1 MARALQCLPVSRQYS
16 SLRATLADEK
26 NLEGSTLMKTF
37 DSLRVLFPRQLALIL
52 LASAF
57 VLPAMAQ
64 DGQAAPDQQTTPA
77 AMNQEPSP
85 IVSDHLPAPTAAPA
99 QVKVKE
105 PREGFWGRVNPFAR
119 KKWVNDRV
127 EPIKGQLNE
136 LDEVNARNAQDIRD
150 LDARSQAGIHR
161 AQSSADQADQMAM
174 NAGNEAQNARA
185 TAQGA
190 RGHVDRLNTTVNG
203 LDQYK
208 QATEL
213 EIKFHG
219 GEPVLHAAARKQL
232 DDFAANLTG
241 RKGYIVEVEGYSTL
255 AGNNGIQSSRRLTEA
270 VNRYLVVEHEIP
282 VYRLRTVALG
292 NAPVTGMDSDS
303 DETRPVKVS
312 CVRIRLMENTLAAQE
327 DASPHGV
334 ASATGAEE
342 RP

>member
-1 MARALQCLPVSRQYS
+1 
-16 SLRATLADEK
+16 
-26 NLEGSTLMKTF
+26 MKTF
-37 DSLRVLFPRQLALIL
+37 DSHGVLFPRQLALIL
-52 LASAF
+52 LATLFA
-57 VLPAMAQ
+57 LPALAQ
-64 DGQAAPDQQTTPA
+64 EGQTAPDQQTTPSTID
-77 AMNQEPSP
+77 QQPSP

-99 QVKVKE
+99 QAQVKG

-136 LDEVNARNAQDIRD
+136 LDEVNAKNGRDIQD
-150 LDARSQAGIHR
+150 LDARAQAGIGR
-161 AQSSADQADQMAM
+161 AQSSADQANQMAM
-174 NAGNEAQNARA
+174 NAGNEAQNART

-190 RGHVDRLNTTVNG
+190 QGHVDRLNTTVNG
-203 LDQYK
+203 LDKYK

-219 GEPVLHAAARKQL
+219 GEPTLHAAARKQL

-241 RKGYIVEVEGYSTL
+241 RKGYIVEVEGYSPL

-270 VNRYLVVEHEIP
+270 VNRYLVAEHEIP
-282 VYRLRTVALG
+282 VYRLHTVALG
-292 NAPVTGMDSDS
+292 NSPVTGMDSDS
-303 DETRPVKVS
+303 DESRPVKVS

-334 ASATGAEE
+334 AFATGAEE

>member
-1 MARALQCLPVSRQYS
+1 
-16 SLRATLADEK
+16 
-26 NLEGSTLMKTF
+26 MKTF
-37 DSLRVLFPRQLALIL
+37 ESLRISFPRQLALIL

-57 VLPAMAQ
+57 ALPTLAQ
-64 DGQAAPDQQTTPA
+64 KGQTTPDQPTTPDQQNAPA
-77 AMNQEPSP
+77 AMDQQPSP
-85 IVSDHLPAPTAAPA
+85 MAGQQPSPVASEQPPMSAPA
-99 QVKVKE
+99 LQQVKE
-105 PREGFWGRVNPFAR
+105 PKEGFWGRVNPFAR

-150 LDARSQAGIHR
+150 LDARAQAGIR
-161 AQSSADQADQMAM
+161 NAQSSADQANQMAM

-190 RGHVDRLNTTVNG
+190 AGHVDQLNTTVNG

-208 QATEL
+208 QATTL
-213 EIKFHG
+213 EIKFRG
-219 GEPVLHAAARKQL
+219 GQPILHAADRKQL

-241 RKGYIVEVEGYSTL
+241 RKGYIVEVEGYSPMS
-255 AGNNGIQSSRRLTEA
+255 GSSGIQSSRRLTEA

-282 VYRLRTVALG
+282 VYRLRAVALG
-292 NAPVTGMDSDS
+292 NAPITAMDSDS
-303 DETRPVKVS
+303 DETKPVKVS

-327 DASPHGV
+327 EASPHG
-334 ASATGAEE
+334 ATSAPGTEE

>member
-1 MARALQCLPVSRQYS
+1 
-16 SLRATLADEK
+16 
-26 NLEGSTLMKTF
+26 MKTF
-37 DSLRVLFPRQLALIL
+37 ESLRISFPRQCAFIL

-57 VLPAMAQ
+57 ALPALAQ
-64 DGQAAPDQQTTPA
+64 KGQTAPDEQAVPDQMSAPASPSQQ
-77 AMNQEPSP
+77 PSTMASEQP
-85 IVSDHLPAPTAAPA
+85 PAPMAGPTHIDQP
-99 QVKVKE
+99 K
-105 PREGFWGRVNPFAR
+105 EGFWGRVNFLAR

-150 LDARSQAGIHR
+150 LDARAQAGIRR
-161 AQSSADQADQMAM
+161 AQSSAEQANEMEM
-174 NAGNEAQNARA
+174 NAGNEAQKARA
-185 TAQGA
+185 LAQGA
-190 RGHVDRLNTTVNG
+190 SGHIDKLNTTVSG

-208 QATEL
+208 QATVL
-213 EIKFHG
+213 EIPFRS
-219 GEPVLHAAARKQL
+219 GEPILHAAARKQL

-241 RKGYIVEVEGYSTL
+241 RKGYIVEVEGYSPL
-255 AGNNGIQSSRRLTEA
+255 AGNNGIQCSRRLTEA

-282 VYRLRTVALG
+282 VYRLRAVALG

-303 DETRPVKVS
+303 DETKPVKVS

-327 DASPHGV
+327 DSSPHDA

>member
-1 MARALQCLPVSRQYS
+1 
-16 SLRATLADEK
+16 
-26 NLEGSTLMKTF
+26 MKTF
-37 DSLRVLFPRQLALIL
+37 DSRRTLFPRQFVFIL

-57 VLPAMAQ
+57 ALSASAQ
-64 DGQAAPDQQTTPA
+64 KGQTTSDQQTMPDQMSAPA
-77 AMNQEPSP
+77 SMGQQPSP
-85 IVSDHLPAPTAAPA
+85 AQQPSPMASEHQPSPALT
-99 QVKVKE
+99 QVKE
-105 PREGFWGRVNPFAR
+105 PKEGFWGRVNPFAR

-150 LDARSQAGIHR
+150 LDARARAGIR
-161 AQSSADQADQMAM
+161 NAQSSADQANQMAM

-190 RGHVDRLNTTVNG
+190 SGHVDRLNTTVNG

-208 QATEL
+208 QATAL
-213 EIKFHG
+213 EIPFRG
-219 GEPVLHAAARKQL
+219 GQPILHAAAKKQL

-241 RKGYIVEVEGYSTL
+241 RKGYIVEVEGYSPM

-270 VNRYLVVEHEIP
+270 VNRYLVIEHEIP
-282 VYRLRTVALG
+282 VYRLRAVALG
-292 NAPVTGMDSDS
+292 NAPVTAMDSDS
-303 DETRPVKVS
+303 DETKPVKVS

-327 DASPHGV
+327 DSSPHD
-334 ASATGAEE
+334 ATSATGAEE

>member
-1 MARALQCLPVSRQYS
+1 
-16 SLRATLADEK
+16 
-26 NLEGSTLMKTF
+26 MKTF
-37 DSLRVLFPRQLALIL
+37 ESLRVLFPRQLALIL

-57 VLPAMAQ
+57 ALPALAQ
-64 DGQAAPDQQTTPA
+64 QEGQTTPDQPTTPA
-77 AMNQEPSP
+77 AMDQQSAP
-85 IVSDHLPAPTAAPA
+85 IVSDHLPAPTAPPA
-99 QVKVKE
+99 QVKE

-136 LDEVNARNAQDIRD
+136 LDEVNAKNARDIQD

-161 AQSSADQADQMAM
+161 AQSSADQANQMAM
-174 NAGNEAQNARA
+174 NAGNEAQNART

-190 RGHVDRLNTTVNG
+190 QGHVDRLNTTVSG
-203 LDQYK
+203 LDQYH
-208 QATEL
+208 QATEV
-213 EIKFHG
+213 EIAFRG

-241 RKGYIVEVEGYSTL
+241 RRGYIVEVEGYSPL

-270 VNRYLVVEHEIP
+270 VNRYLVTEHEIP
-282 VYRLRTVALG
+282 VYRLRAVALG
-292 NAPVTGMDSDS
+292 NAPVTGMNSDS
-303 DETRPVKVS
+303 DETKPVKVS
-312 CVRIRLMENTLAAQE
+312 CVRVRLMENTLAAQE
-327 DASPHGV
+327 EASPHGV

>member
-1 MARALQCLPVSRQYS
+1 
-16 SLRATLADEK
+16 
-26 NLEGSTLMKTF
+26 MKTF
-37 DSLRVLFPRQLALIL
+37 ESLRVLFPRQLALIL

-57 VLPAMAQ
+57 ALPALAQ
-64 DGQAAPDQQTTPA
+64 QEGQTTPDQPTTPA
-77 AMNQEPSP
+77 AMDQQSAP

-99 QVKVKE
+99 QVQVKE

-136 LDEVNARNAQDIRD
+136 LDEVNAKNARDIQD

-161 AQSSADQADQMAM
+161 AQSSADQANQMAM
-174 NAGNEAQNARA
+174 NAGSEAQNART

-190 RGHVDRLNTTVNG
+190 QGHVDRLNTTVSG
-203 LDQYK
+203 LDQYH
-208 QATEL
+208 QATEV
-213 EIKFHG
+213 EIAFRG

-241 RKGYIVEVEGYSTL
+241 RRGYIVEVEGYSPL

-270 VNRYLVVEHEIP
+270 VNRYLVTEHEIP
-282 VYRLRTVALG
+282 VYRLRAVALG
-292 NAPVTGMDSDS
+292 NAPVTGMNSDS
-303 DETRPVKVS
+303 DETKPVKVS
-312 CVRIRLMENTLAAQE
+312 CVRVRLMENTLAAQE
-327 DASPHGV
+327 EASPHGV

>member
-1 MARALQCLPVSRQYS
+1 MRTFE
-16 SLRATLADEK
+16 SLRT
-26 NLEGSTLMKTF
+26 S
-37 DSLRVLFPRQLALIL
+37 FPSQCALIL

-57 VLPAMAQ
+57 ALPTLAQ
-64 DGQAAPDQQTTPA
+64 KGQSTPDQQSTPA
-77 AMNQEPSP
+77 AMGQQPSPDQQSASMATDQPPAPMASSRQVQEP
-85 IVSDHLPAPTAAPA
+85 
-99 QVKVKE
+99 K
-105 PREGFWGRVNPFAR
+105 EGFWGRVNPFAR

-136 LDEVNARNAQDIRD
+136 LDEVNARNSQDIRD
-150 LDARSQAGIHR
+150 LDARAQAGIR
-161 AQSSADQADQMAM
+161 NAQSSADQANQMAM

-190 RGHVDRLNTTVNG
+190 SGHVDRLNTTVNG

-208 QATEL
+208 QATVL
-213 EIKFHG
+213 EIGFHDG
-219 GEPVLHAAARKQL
+219 QPILRMTAKKQL

-241 RKGYIVEVEGYSTL
+241 RKGYIVEVEGYSPM

-270 VNRYLVVEHEIP
+270 VDRYLVVEHEIP
-282 VYRLRTVALG
+282 VYRLRAVALG
-292 NAPVTGMDSDS
+292 NAPVTGMDSD
-303 DETRPVKVS
+303 ETKPVKVS

-327 DASPHGV
+327 DSSPHDA

>member
-1 MARALQCLPVSRQYS
+1 
-16 SLRATLADEK
+16 
-26 NLEGSTLMKTF
+26 MKTF
-37 DSLRVLFPRQLALIL
+37 NLLRVLFPRHLALIL

-57 VLPAMAQ
+57 ALPALAQ
-64 DGQAAPDQQTTPA
+64 QEGQTTPDQPTTPA
-77 AMNQEPSP
+77 AMDQQSAP

-99 QVKVKE
+99 QVQVKE

-136 LDEVNARNAQDIRD
+136 LDEVNAKNARDIQD

-161 AQSSADQADQMAM
+161 AQSSADQANQMAM
-174 NAGNEAQNARA
+174 NAGSEAQNART

-190 RGHVDRLNTTVNG
+190 QGHVDRLNTTVSG
-203 LDQYK
+203 LDQYH
-208 QATEL
+208 QATEV
-213 EIKFHG
+213 EIAFRG

-241 RKGYIVEVEGYSTL
+241 RRGYIVEVEGYSPL

-270 VNRYLVVEHEIP
+270 VNRYLVTEHEIP
-282 VYRLRTVALG
+282 VYRLRAVALG
-292 NAPVTGMDSDS
+292 NAPVTGMNSDS
-303 DETRPVKVS
+303 DETKPVKVS
-312 CVRIRLMENTLAAQE
+312 CVRVRLMENTLAAQE
-327 DASPHGV
+327 EASPHGV